1 MELRKLA
8 LFLVG
13 VHTTNGKWVDSKA
26 KPLVLLA
33 ERRDCFLVA
42 GVDGREGARKN
53 RLAHAF
59 RLAAEHIQTSSR
71 QDLFDSSVVEVA
83 HDDVQRFVESL
94 HYIMAQSA
102 A

>member
-1 MELRKLA
+1 M
-8 LFLVG
+8 VG
-13 VHTTNGKWVDSKA
+13 VHTTNGKWVDAKA

>member
-1 MELRKLA
+1 M
-8 LFLVG
+8 
-13 VHTTNGKWVDSKA
+13 
-26 KPLVLLA
+26 
-33 ERRDCFLVA
+33 A

-71 QDLFDSSVVEVA
+71 QDLLILERGRGRARRRPACRVG
-83 HDDVQRFVESL
+83 H
-94 HYIMAQSA
+94 HIMAQSA

>member
-1 MELRKLA
+1 M
-8 LFLVG
+8 
-13 VHTTNGKWVDSKA
+13 
-26 KPLVLLA
+26 
-33 ERRDCFLVA
+33 A

-102 A
+102 AGVWGGPQVN